1 MPLEH
6 SHGTLVISLGRLF
19 QCSSTLIKKK
29 NFLIY
34 SLNLSWLSVDDSM
47 SGNDTIIRN
56 HQLLVCFLFMPEF
69 GQELHVHP
77 CSPPGMPA

>member
-19 QCSSTLIKKK
+19 QCSRTLDIRK
-29 NFLIY
+29 FFFI

-47 SGNDTIIRN
+47 SGNDTITRN
-56 HQLLVCFLFMPEF
+56 RQLLVCFLFMLEF
-69 GQELHVHP
+69 DQELHVHP
-77 CSPPGMPA
+77 RRPPGTSA